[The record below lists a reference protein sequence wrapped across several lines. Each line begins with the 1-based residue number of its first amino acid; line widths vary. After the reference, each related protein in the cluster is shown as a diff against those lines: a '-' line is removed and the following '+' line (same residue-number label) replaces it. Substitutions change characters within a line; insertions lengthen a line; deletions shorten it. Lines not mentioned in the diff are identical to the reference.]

1 MMGLCFIIDPSLN
14 QVAVNLFMSAD
25 NLMSI
30 FDWLKTNQSYF
41 KFNKMNKQYIIN
53 IDVSRNVNW
62 EILNADGKELTIKCL
77 EKFERGVVI
86 IILWTS
92 FSICKDQ
99 GKYGVGGNPDEVKI
113 VKTSISMMDNSWYVV
128 KKAVVKKA
136 DMTIHLH
143 LTRNDEEE
151 SQKKEKII
159 SVLKDYGFK
168 KFAEVKDIS
177 E

>member
-1 MMGLCFIIDPSLN
+1 
-14 QVAVNLFMSAD
+14 
-25 NLMSI
+25 MSI
-30 FDWLKTNQSYF
+30 FDWLKTNKSYF
-41 KFNKMNKQYIIN
+41 KFNKMNKQDIIN
-53 IDVSRNVNW
+53 IHVSRYVNS
-62 EILNADGKELTIKCL
+62 EILNAAGKEFSIKC
-77 EKFERGVVI
+77 FEQFKRGGVQI
-86 IILWTS
+86 IWTS

-136 DMTIHLH
+136 DITIHLH

-151 SQKKEKII
+151 SQKKAKII
-159 SVLKDYGFK
+159 SILKDYGFK
-168 KFAEVKDIS
+168 RFAEVKDIS